1 MWKFLNVSKVFSLP
15 VSLLTEVIQP
25 LKKLRVQTLAV
36 SRKVSR
42 AAIPAADMAASPIAV
57 LNLPRVNQNLR
68 VNQQV
73 PNPSQSFQKP
83 KRSLPLRR
91 NG

>member
-1 MWKFLNVSKVFSLP
+1 MWMFLNVSKSFSLP
-15 VSLLTEVIQP
+15 VSLLNEVIRP

-42 AAIPAADMAASPIAV
+42 AAIPAVDMAASPIAV
-57 LNLPRVNQNLR
+57 LNLLRVNQNLR

-73 PNPSQSFQKP
+73 PNPSQFFQKP